1 MDLNYSPE
9 EQAFQLEV
17 REFLRTEYPKDI
29 QEKVAK
35 GIALKKED
43 YLRWQKIL
51 YKKGWVAPGWPKQYG
66 GTGWTP
72 VQKYIFEEE
81 CGAANCLR
89 LVAFGLVMLGPVLLE
104 FGSEKH
110 KQQYLPD
117 ILQSN
122 VWWAQ
127 GYSEPNSGSDLASL
141 QTKAIKQGDHYIVN
155 GSKTWT
161 THGHYADKIFVL
173 VRTSQED
180 RKQKGISFLLI
191 DMDDPG
197 VTVDPIITVDGMH
210 VVNQVFFVDVKVPVE
225 NLVGKEGDGWT
236 IAKYLL
242 QHERTNIAQVPR
254 SKAQIKRLKELATA
268 QQSYGKPLLE
278 DERFRSKIAEI
289 EVELMALE
297 MTSRRVLSKLS
308 SGAPPGASSSLL
320 KVKGTEV
327 QQSITALLME
337 AVGYYGF
344 PYVKEAML
352 EGWQDEEPIG
362 PEEAAVLAPHY
373 FDWRKTSIYGGSN
386 EIQKNIMAKAVLG
399 L

>member
-1 MDLNYSPE
+1 MDLTYSPE

-17 REFLRTEYPKDI
+17 REFVRDNYPKDI

-35 GIALKKED
+35 GVALKKGD
-43 YLRWQKIL
+43 YVRWQKIL
-51 YKKGWVAPGWPKQYG
+51 NDKGWVAPGWPTQYG

-81 CGAANCLR
+81 CAKQNCLR
-89 LVAFGLVMLGPVLLE
+89 LVAFGLVMLAPVLIE
-104 FGSEKH
+104 FGSEEQ
-110 KQQYLPD
+110 KQEHLPS
-117 ILQSN
+117 ILNSD

-141 QTKAIKQGDHYIVN
+141 QTKADKQGDHYIVN
-155 GSKTWT
+155 GTKTWT
-161 THGHYADKIFVL
+161 THGHYADKMFVL
-173 VRTSQED
+173 ARTSQED
-180 RKQKGISFLLI
+180 RKQKGISFLML
-191 DMDDPG
+191 DMNDPG

-210 VVNQVFFVDVKVPVE
+210 VVNQVFMDDVKVPVK
-225 NLVGKEGDGWT
+225 NLVGKEGDGWA

-254 SKAQIKRLKELATA
+254 SKKQIERLKALA
-268 QQSYGKPLLE
+268 SKEMYNGKSLLE
-278 DERFRSKIAEI
+278 DARFRTKIAEV

-297 MTSRRVLSKLS
+297 MTNRRVLSKLS
-308 SGAPPGASSSLL
+308 AGEPPGAGSSLL

-344 PYVKEAML
+344 PYIKEAML
-352 EGWQDEEPIG
+352 EGWQEEPIG
-362 PEEAAVLAPHY
+362 PEEAAFLAPHY

>member
-1 MDLNYSPE
+1 MDLKYSAE

-17 REFLRTEYPKDI
+17 REFVRSHYPKNI
-29 QEKVAK
+29 QKKVAK

-43 YLRWQKIL
+43 YVCWQKIL
-51 YKKGWVAPGWPKQYG
+51 NDKGWVAPGWSAQYG

-81 CGAANCLR
+81 CEAQNCLR

-104 FGSEKH
+104 FGSEEQ
-110 KQQYLPD
+110 KQEHLPG
-117 ILQSN
+117 ILNSD

-127 GYSEPNSGSDLASL
+127 GYSEPNAGSDLASL
-141 QTKAIKQGDHYIVN
+141 QTKAERQGDHYIVN

-161 THGHYADKIFVL
+161 THGHYADKMFAL

-191 DMDDPG
+191 DMNDPG

-210 VVNQVFFVDVKVPVE
+210 VVNQVFLDNVKVPVK
-225 NLVGKEGDGWT
+225 NRVGEEGDGWA

-254 SKAQIKRLKELATA
+254 SKKQIERLKTLANKEM
-268 QQSYGKPLLE
+268 YNGKSLLE
-278 DERFRSKIAEI
+278 DERFRTKIAEV

-297 MTSRRVLSKLS
+297 MTNRRMLSKLS
-308 SGAPPGASSSLL
+308 AGETPGAVSSLL
-320 KVKGTEV
+320 KIKGTEV
-327 QQSITALLME
+327 QQAITALLME

-344 PYVKEAML
+344 PYIKDVML
-352 EGWQDEEPIG
+352 NGWQEEPIG
-362 PEEAAVLAPHY
+362 PDEAAFLAPHY

>member
-17 REFLRTEYPKDI
+17 REFLNSKYPKEV

-35 GIALKKED
+35 GIALKKDD
-43 YLRWQKIL
+43 YVRWQKTL
-51 YKKGWVAPGWPKQYG
+51 NDKGWVAPGWPVEYG

-72 VQKYIFEEE
+72 MQKYIFEEE

-104 FGSEKH
+104 FGNEEQ
-110 KQQYLPD
+110 KQKYLPD
-117 ILQSN
+117 ILKSDI
-122 VWWAQ
+122 WWAQ
-127 GYSEPNSGSDLASL
+127 GYSEPNAGSDLASL
-141 QTKAIKQGDHYIVN
+141 QTKAEKQGDYYIIN
-155 GSKTWT
+155 GSKTWA
-161 THGHYADKIFVL
+161 THGHYADKMFAL

-180 RKQKGISFLLI
+180 RKQKGISFLLL
-191 DMDDPG
+191 DMNDPG
-197 VTVDPIITVDGMH
+197 VTVDPIVTVDGMH
-210 VVNQVFFVDVKVPVE
+210 VVNQVFLDNVKVPVE
-225 NLVGKEGDGWT
+225 NLVGKEGEGWT

-254 SKAQIKRLKELATA
+254 SKAQVKRVKAIASQEM
-268 QQSYGKPLLE
+268 YNDKPLIE
-278 DERFRSKIAEI
+278 DVQFRLKIAEV

-308 SGAPPGASSSLL
+308 AGEPPGSASSLL

-327 QQSITALLME
+327 QQAITALLME

-344 PYVKEAML
+344 PYVKETMTD
-352 EGWQDEEPIG
+352 GWQGDPIG
-362 PEEAAVLAPHY
+362 HEEAVMLAPHY

>member
-1 MDLNYSPE
+1 M
-9 EQAFQLEV
+9 
-17 REFLRTEYPKDI
+17 
-29 QEKVAK
+29 
-35 GIALKKED
+35 
-43 YLRWQKIL
+43 
-51 YKKGWVAPGWPKQYG
+51 
-66 GTGWTP
+66 
-72 VQKYIFEEE
+72 
-81 CGAANCLR
+81 
-89 LVAFGLVMLGPVLLE
+89 
-104 FGSEKH
+104 
-110 KQQYLPD
+110 
-117 ILQSN
+117 
-122 VWWAQ
+122 WWAQ
-127 GYSEPNSGSDLASL
+127 GYSEPNAGSDLASL
-141 QTKAIKQGDHYIVN
+141 QTKAERDGNHYIVN

-180 RKQKGISFLLI
+180 RKQKGISFLLV

-197 VTVDPIITVDGMH
+197 VTVDPIVTVDGMH
-210 VVNQVFFVDVKVPVE
+210 VVNQVFFVDVKVPVA

-254 SKAQIKRLKELATA
+254 SKKQIERLKELASK
-268 QQSYGKPLLE
+268 QQSNGKPLLE
-278 DERFRSKIAEI
+278 DQRFRSKIADI

-297 MTSRRVLSKLS
+297 MTSRRVLSNLS
-308 SGAPPGASSSLL
+308 AGTAPGAASSLL

-327 QQSITALLME
+327 QQAITALLME

-344 PYVKEAML
+344 PYIKETML
-352 EGWQDEEPIG
+352 NGWQDEEPIG